1 MNTQG
6 QIAQFSENYAD
17 TICPQTILPVR
28 LRQFFL
34 RYGVPLISVCA
45 AIIATVVLTYIIK
58 ESRSSSV
65 FFLAAI
71 MASAWYGGLTAG
83 FLATALSVVSIDFF
97 FIKPLTAYGVT
108 VYDVPLIIV
117 FCLLAVIISYL
128 VDFRR
133 RAENQLRR
141 SNEELEQR
149 VIERTRELADANR
162 TKDEFLAMVTHD
174 LRAPLTS
181 ILGWV
186 EIMEQDGIESDSA
199 ARAVAVIK
207 RNAIAQQ
214 NLVSDLM
221 SLTRMEAEGIK
232 LNVQPVD
239 LPQLFD
245 TARLRFGPMIAAK
258 NISLESSIARDLPLI
273 DADSERIA
281 QVLDNLLSNAV
292 KFTPAGGRIE
302 VSLIHRD
309 NGVQISVSD
318 NGAGIDSDLLPDVFE
333 RFRQGDESRH
343 QGLGLG
349 LFIVKCFVEAHGGTV
364 EVESHGRDKGS
375 TFTVKLP
382 CNLVDFDE
390 TTIIQKPA
398 AKVSNQPSLPALALM
413 AGNGSGQ

>member
-6 QIAQFSENYAD
+6 QIARFSDNYAD
-17 TICPQTILPVR
+17 TIPQTILPVR
-28 LRQFFL
+28 LSQFFR

-45 AIIATVVLTYIIK
+45 AIIATVVLTYITK

-65 FFLAAI
+65 FFLAAV

-117 FCLLAVIISYL
+117 FCLLAVVISYL

-186 EIMEQDGIESDSA
+186 EIMEHDGIESDSA
-199 ARAVAVIK
+199 VRAVAVIK

-214 NLVSDLM
+214 NLVSDLI

-232 LNVQPVD
+232 LNVQRID
-239 LPQLFD
+239 LSQLLD
-245 TARLRFGPMIAAK
+245 TARLRFAPMIAAK
-258 NISLESSIARDLPLI
+258 NISLECSIAKNVPLI
-273 DADSERIA
+273 EADSERIA
-281 QVLDNLLSNAV
+281 QVLDNLFSNAL
-292 KFTPAGGRIE
+292 KFTPKGGRIE
-302 VSLIHRD
+302 VSLAHCV
-309 NGVQISVSD
+309 NGVQILVSD
-318 NGAGIDSDLLPDVFE
+318 NGAGIDADLLPDVFE

-349 LFIVKCFVEAHGGTV
+349 LFIVKRFVEAHGGTV
-364 EVESHGRDKGS
+364 EVESCGRGKGS
-375 TFTVKLP
+375 TFIVTLP
-382 CNLVDFDE
+382 CDLLDFDE
-390 TTIIQKPA
+390 TTIIQKRA
-398 AKVSNQPSLPALALM
+398 VKVSNQPGLPALALM
-413 AGNGSGQ
+413 ADHRSGQ